1 MGNNSKSLLA
11 VASMAL
17 ALAIMGG
24 CGGGDDGADK
34 PAVQLSASEVAS
46 GTTNTHTHTVSIPF
60 SDLGTTA
67 QVNYTSSSTSGHTH
81 LIALSPQ
88 QVSDLIEGMRVI
100 VTSTAASD
108 GHTHTWEIMGGNI
121 LYESRCYNC
130 HGNGKRGSSR
140 MPGTSYTP
148 LASQQA
154 ALANPAAAPLSTAP
168 AVTPDTTPPTI
179 PTLDGAALYTSNC
192 STCHGP
198 LATTSKKGSSA
209 TQIKNAIATP
219 STGMGSLTTLTDAQI
234 QAIAD
239 AIK

>member
-1 MGNNSKSLLA
+1 MENNLKSLLA
-11 VASMAL
+11 VASMAF
-17 ALAIMGG
+17 ALAILGG
-24 CGGGDDGADK
+24 CGGDGSDK
-34 PAVQLSASEVAS
+34 PAVQLSASEVTS
-46 GTTNTHTHTVSIPF
+46 GTANAHTHTVSIPF
-60 SDLGTTA
+60 SDLGTA
-67 QVNYTSSSTSGHTH
+67 VQVNYTSSSTSGHTH
-81 LIALSPQ
+81 LIALSSQ
-88 QVSDLIEGMRVI
+88 QISDLITGMRVI
-100 VTSTAASD
+100 VTSTAAPD

-121 LYESRCYNC
+121 LYESKCYNC

-154 ALANPAAAPLSTAP
+154 ALANPSAAPLSTAP
-168 AVTPDTTPPTI
+168 AVTPDITPPPT
-179 PTLDGAALYTSNC
+179 PTLDGAALYSLNC

-198 LATTSKKGSSA
+198 LATSSKRGSSV

-219 STGMGSLTTLTDAQI
+219 STGMGSLNTLTDAQI